1 MTIAATAPA
10 QKKPPSWRLIAAI
23 LVAFLAA
30 SSAPVPLYR
39 LYQQAWGFSPFLL
52 TVIFAVY
59 ALALLSAL
67 LLFGSLADKIG
78 RKPVILAALGL
89 EIVVILL
96 FLAARDVAWLVTAR
110 LIQGFATGLATSAL
124 GAALLDI
131 DRERGPL
138 INSIAPML
146 GMGAGALGSG
156 LLAAFAILP
165 LRLVFALLLVVFL
178 LQLGLMIGARETAP
192 SRAPGRWSARPR
204 ISVPIQARSEL
215 LAVTPVNVALWALGG
230 FYLSLMPS
238 LIAATVGSA
247 PIWLG
252 GLAVAALTTSGA
264 AAILFG
270 RHRPPLAMLMAG
282 AAFLA
287 IGLGV
292 ILAGANTGSLVLLLL
307 GPVIAGVGFGA
318 AFLGALRSVLPLAQP
333 QERAGLMAAF
343 YVESYLANALP
354 VVVAGVF
361 VKVIGL
367 LATANV
373 FGGAVILLALL
384 ALPLAV
390 LRHRR
395 LPGSP
400 QASHPPISAP
410 SRASGTAPSVAE
422 SANRVKWANA
432 APSLRQRS
440 SATPSCNP

>member
-1 MTIAATAPA
+1 MTTATIVHFR
-10 QKKPPSWRLIAAI
+10 KKPPSSILHAAI

-30 SSAPVPLYR
+30 SSVPVPLYR

-59 ALALLSAL
+59 ALALLTAL

-89 EIVVILL
+89 EIVVVVL
-96 FLAARDVAWLVTAR
+96 FLGARDVGWLVTAR

-131 DRERGPL
+131 DRERGAL
-138 INSIAPML
+138 INSVAPML

-156 LLAAFAILP
+156 LLAAFAIAP
-165 LRLVFALLLVVFL
+165 LRLVFALLLAVFL
-178 LQLGLMIGARETAP
+178 LQLVLMIRAPETAH
-192 SRAPGRWSARPR
+192 SLSSGRWSPRPR
-204 ISVPIQARSEL
+204 IAVPVQARGEL

-238 LIAATVGSA
+238 LIATAVGSA

-264 AAILFG
+264 AAILLG
-270 RHRPPLAMLMAG
+270 RRRPPLTMLMAG
-282 AAFLA
+282 AGVLA
-287 IGLGV
+287 MGLGV
-292 ILAGANTGSLVLLLL
+292 ILAGANFGSLVLLLL
-307 GPVIAGVGFGA
+307 GPIIAGIGFGG
-318 AFLGALRSVLPLAQP
+318 AFLGALRSVLPLAEP

-343 YVESYLANALP
+343 YVESYLAHALP
-354 VVVAGVF
+354 VVIAGVF
-361 VKVIGL
+361 VKTSGL

-384 ALPLAV
+384 ALGLAV
-390 LRHRR
+390 QRHRR
-395 LPGSP
+395 H
-400 QASHPPISAP
+400 ASRRFAAC
-410 SRASGTAPSVAE
+410 ASQEAV
-422 SANRVKWANA
+422 
-432 APSLRQRS
+432 
-440 SATPSCNP
+440 

>member
-1 MTIAATAPA
+1 MTTATIAHLRE
-10 QKKPPSWRLIAAI
+10 KPPSSVLLAAI

-30 SSAPVPLYR
+30 SSVPVPLYR

-59 ALALLSAL
+59 ALALLTAL

-89 EIVVILL
+89 EIAVVIL
-96 FLAARDVAWLVTAR
+96 FLGARDVGWLIAAR

-131 DRERGPL
+131 DRERGAL
-138 INSIAPML
+138 INSVAPML

-156 LLAAFAILP
+156 LLAAFAIAP
-165 LRLVFALLLVVFL
+165 LRLVFALLLAIFL
-178 LQLGLMIGARETAP
+178 LQFVLMIRSPETAH
-192 SRAPGRWSARPR
+192 SLSPGRWSPRPR
-204 ISVPIQARSEL
+204 IAVPFQARGEL

-238 LIAATVGSA
+238 LIAVAVGSA

-252 GLAVAALTTSGA
+252 GLAVAALTFSGA
-264 AAILFG
+264 IAILLG
-270 RHRPPLAMLMAG
+270 RKKNAHAMLMAG
-282 AAFLA
+282 AAVLA
-287 IGLGV
+287 VGLGV
-292 ILAGANTGSLVLLLL
+292 ILAGANLGSLVLLLL
-307 GPVIAGVGFGA
+307 GPVIAGVGFGG
-318 AFLGALRSVLPLAQP
+318 AFLGALRSVLPLAEP

-354 VVVAGVF
+354 VVIAGVF
-361 VKVIGL
+361 VKTSGL
-367 LATANV
+367 LVTANV

-384 ALPLAV
+384 ALVLAI

-395 LPGSP
+395 
-400 QASHPPISAP
+400 H
-410 SRASGTAPSVAE
+410 
-422 SANRVKWANA
+422 A
-432 APSLRQRS
+432 ARQRFT
-440 SATPSCNP
+440 ACAPQEAV

>member
-1 MTIAATAPA
+1 MTTAAIAHFRG
-10 QKKPPSWRLIAAI
+10 KPPSSILLAAI
-23 LVAFLAA
+23 LAAFLAA
-30 SSAPVPLYR
+30 SSVPVPLYR

-59 ALALLSAL
+59 ALALLTAL

-89 EIVVILL
+89 EIVVIIL
-96 FLAARDVAWLVTAR
+96 FLCASDVGWLVTAR

-131 DRERGPL
+131 DRERGAL
-138 INSIAPML
+138 INSVVPML

-156 LLAAFAILP
+156 LLAAFAVAP
-165 LRLVFALLLVVFL
+165 LRLVFALLLAILL
-178 LQLGLMIGARETAP
+178 LQFVLMIRSPETAH
-192 SRAPGRWSARPR
+192 SLSSGRWSPRPR
-204 ISVPIQARSEL
+204 IAIPVQARAEL

-238 LIAATVGSA
+238 LIATAIGSA

-264 AAILFG
+264 AAILLG
-270 RHRPPLAMLMAG
+270 RQRPPLTMLMAG
-282 AAFLA
+282 AGVLTV
-287 IGLGV
+287 GLVV
-292 ILAGANTGSLVLLLL
+292 ILAGANFGSLVLLLL
-307 GPVIAGVGFGA
+307 GPVIAGAGFGG
-318 AFLGALRSVLPLAQP
+318 AFLGALRSVLPLAEP

-361 VKVIGL
+361 VKTSGL

-384 ALPLAV
+384 ALGLAV

-395 LPGSP
+395 RHAVCVPV
-400 QASHPPISAP
+400 P
-410 SRASGTAPSVAE
+410 SFD
-422 SANRVKWANA
+422 
-432 APSLRQRS
+432 
-440 SATPSCNP
+440 

>member
-1 MTIAATAPA
+1 MTT
-10 QKKPPSWRLIAAI
+10 AAI
-23 LVAFLAA
+23 AHIREKSPSSILLASIFVAFLAA
-30 SSAPVPLYR
+30 SSVPVPLYR
-39 LYQQAWGFSPFLL
+39 LYQQAWGFSSFLL

-59 ALALLSAL
+59 ALALLTAL
-67 LLFGSLADKIG
+67 LLFGSLADRIG

-89 EIVVILL
+89 EIVAVVL
-96 FLAARDVAWLVTAR
+96 FLDARDVGWLVMAR

-131 DRERGPL
+131 DRERGAL
-138 INSIAPML
+138 INSVAPML

-156 LLAAFAILP
+156 LLAAFAVLP
-165 LRLVFALLLVVFL
+165 LRLVFALLLVVLL
-178 LQLGLMIGARETAP
+178 LQLVLMIRSPETAP
-192 SRAPGRWSARPR
+192 SLSSGRWSPRPR
-204 ISVPIQARSEL
+204 IAVPVQARGEL

-238 LIAATVGSA
+238 LIATAVGSA

-270 RHRPPLAMLMAG
+270 RRRRPLTMLMTGAG
-282 AAFLA
+282 VLA
-287 IGLGV
+287 LGMGV
-292 ILAGANTGSLVLLLL
+292 ILAGADFGSLTLLLL

-318 AFLGALRSVLPLAQP
+318 AFLGVLRSVLPLAEP

-354 VVVAGVF
+354 VVVAGIF
-361 VKVIGL
+361 VKTSGL

-384 ALPLAV
+384 ALSLAV

-395 LPGSP
+395 H
-400 QASHPPISAP
+400 ASRRFAMPCRPLDC
-410 SRASGTAPSVAE
+410 VAD
-422 SANRVKWANA
+422 
-432 APSLRQRS
+432 RS
-440 SATPSCNP
+440 Q